1 MSNNKTPGISR
12 RSFLKGAAF
21 GAISLASLGI
31 AGAGA
36 ESAAAAQPASAA
48 QDIAKYEV
56 INADFLVIGTGF
68 GGMSAA
74 YEAISKGRKVTMV
87 DKAAFRHGGAAGFN
101 WDVIATWC
109 PDPAYYKS
117 ETYVTKILNQQALY
131 NADTTNPNA
140 DLGTVLLNRG
150 QTSPVRNEDGSPKWY
165 VDFPMMKGMEAYFP
179 RHDQDELAKHA
190 AVTVVDRTMITDL
203 LISDGRCVGAM
214 GIYLPTGDFRI
225 FRANAVILA
234 TGGTCWIYGWST
246 ISAQTFNSPDNTG
259 DVDVA
264 AYRHGAGIGDAE
276 YGAYDICTVYPEGLA
291 YGWGTILNADANE
304 HEMIV
309 DKDGNR
315 MFPPE
320 QFDVTRFE
328 AGDRAFFNQQ
338 VAKQIVEGRGTE
350 RGGVLIDISDAPL
363 RDAMKRNISV
373 FEKFGI
379 DVKTTLMEAAPEMY
393 EHGGTPIIDDN
404 LMSQDIPGLFCV
416 RGAGTAGMNGGSCVT
431 LLHRFGSYATRC
443 ALQWLESAGT
453 PAEIDWSGAEAEL
466 ARLHEIRTRKVED
479 GIRPH
484 VIRHAIQKACGTCLG
499 VYRTKEAMEAA
510 AAELARIR
518 REDMPRMIV
527 TNPTQTYNTE
537 WKEAIEN
544 YNLLEIAEMSV
555 RASLLREETRGAY
568 LRADFPEKDDANWA
582 CTLVAREKDGEMV
595 FEKHFWDTIPE
606 FQA

>member
-1 MSNNKTPGISR
+1 MKNSKKSGISR
-12 RSFLKGAAF
+12 RDFLKGTAF
-21 GAISLASLGI
+21 GAISLATLGVTSV
-31 AGAGA
+31 GAE
-36 ESAAAAQPASAA
+36 ESAAQQAPAGPDVS
-48 QDIAKYEV
+48 KYEV
-56 INADFLVIGTGF
+56 INTDILVIGTGF

-74 YEAISKGRKVTMV
+74 YEAVAKGRTVTMV
-87 DKAAFRHGGAAGFN
+87 DKASFRHGGGAGFN
-101 WDVIATWC
+101 WDAIATWV
-109 PDPAYYKS
+109 PNDEFYKN
-117 ETYVTKILNQQALY
+117 ETYVKKIVNQKALN
-131 NADTTNPNA
+131 NANTSNPNA
-140 DLGTVLLNRG
+140 DLSTVIINRG
-150 QTSPVRNEDGSPKWY
+150 QTSPVRNDDGSVKWY
-165 VDFPMMKGMEAYFP
+165 CDFPQMRGMEAYFP
-179 RHDQDELAKHA
+179 RHDQDELAKA
-190 AVTVVDRTMITDL
+190 SAVTVVDRTMITDL
-203 LISDGRCVGAM
+203 LISNGRCVGAS
-214 GIYLPTGDFRI
+214 GIYLPTGDFRV

-234 TGGTCWIYGWST
+234 TGGTCWIYGWAS

-259 DVDVA
+259 DVDAA

-338 VAKQIVEGRGTE
+338 VAKQIVDGRGTE
-350 RGGVLIDISDAPL
+350 HGGVLIDISDAPL
-363 RDAMKRNISV
+363 RDAMKRNLAV
-373 FEKFGI
+373 FERFGI

-393 EHGGTPIIDDN
+393 EHGGTPLIDDN

-416 RGAGTAGMNGGSCVT
+416 RGAGTAGTNGGSCIT
-431 LLHRFGSYATRC
+431 LLHRFGSYATR
-443 ALQWLESAGT
+443 SAIDYIEKAGEVT
-453 PAEIDWSGAEAEL
+453 DIDWSCADAEYE
-466 ARLHEIRTRKVED
+466 RLHEIRTRKVEN
-479 GIRPH
+479 GLRPH

-518 REDMPRMIV
+518 KEDLPRMIV

-544 YNLLEIAEMSV
+544 YNLMEIAEMSV

-568 LRADFPEKDDANWA
+568 LRADFPEKDDENWA
-582 CTLVAREKDGEMV
+582 CTLVARKKDDEMV
-595 FEKHFWDTIPE
+595 FEKHFWETIPE
-606 FQA
+606 FDA